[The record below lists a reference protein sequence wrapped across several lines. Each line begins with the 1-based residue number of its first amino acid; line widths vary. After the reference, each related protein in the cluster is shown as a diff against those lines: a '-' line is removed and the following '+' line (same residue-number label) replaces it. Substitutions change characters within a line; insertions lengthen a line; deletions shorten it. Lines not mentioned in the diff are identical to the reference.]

1 MINELTVTSVGP
13 WALKDLPG
21 LPFNA
26 ANFQDLFVV
35 GGSTAAGTVVY
46 RVNDQQWASIRPQ
59 LAALAQRRIPVSGS
73 TTRTQPLLTYTLS
86 RVPGGRPQLTQIEGS
101 ADVGPGAAVS
111 QTLVLRGTGL
121 IAGVAATYTFYHVE
135 SRTTGVAKTGDVT
148 YSAPLAVL
156 RIDAVEK
163 GPIGNLITM
172 RILPAGS
179 ASVVV
184 TPGIAG
190 AVHIDITPA
199 TGLSNA
205 TAIAAQLVASTVAS
219 AFVTP
224 TALVVNGP
232 VSPTGTIPVG
242 LVGASLSGLGVG
254 QALGGGDGGGIAH
267 LDVLVTAGSLAN
279 RLRVRADKPGVQGNN
294 ITLTI
299 TDNAGV
305 DSVGVTGTD
314 IVVNLAGAN
323 DTLANIKTLLD
334 ASAAASALVS
344 VTVVGAGSLGALS
357 KTWFYGGAGETPTA
371 TVAGASASIRDL
383 TDTSMSLVVTA
394 AALVAA
400 GAALAE
406 QAIVNVNLDYQTIS
420 GQVEVISTP

>member
-13 WALKDLPG
+13 WALKDIPG

-59 LAALAQRRIPVSGS
+59 LAALAQRRQPVSGS

-101 ADVGPGAAVS
+101 ADVGPGALVS
-111 QTLVLRGTGL
+111 QTLVLRGTGF

-135 SRTTGVAKTGDVT
+135 SRTTGVPTTGDVT

-163 GPIGNLITM
+163 GPIGNLITL

-190 AVHIDITPA
+190 AVHIDVTPA
-199 TGLSNA
+199 TGFSNA
-205 TAIAAQLVASTVAS
+205 TAIAAQLVASTEAS
-219 AFVTP
+219 AYVTP

-232 VSPTGTIPVG
+232 VAPTGSIPVG

-267 LDVLVTAGSLAN
+267 LDLLVSATSVTN
-279 RLRVRADKPGVQGNN
+279 RLRIRADKPGVQGNN
-294 ITLTI
+294 ITITI
-299 TDNAGV
+299 NANIGA
-305 DSVGVTGTD
+305 DSVVVTGND
-314 IVVNLAGAN
+314 IVVNLTAAV
-323 DTLANIKTLLD
+323 DTMANIKVLLD
-334 ASAAASALVS
+334 GSAAAAALVS
-344 VTVVGAGSLGALS
+344 CTVVGAGSLGATA

-383 TDTSMSLVVTA
+383 TDSSMSLVVTA

-400 GAALAE
+400 SAALAE
-406 QAIVNVNLDYQTIS
+406 QAIVNVNLDYQTLS